1 MVSCTAIEA
10 QIIFET
16 LLALVTG
23 QLAIAGQL
31 GREVHPRSVRLLLGS
46 GGWRWLGG
54 KVLGGRGHQRRIC
67 LVLGSCDKTGGGSFS
82 LLLGVRLEGL
92 FLCLPC
98 MVAFTVSFP
107 VVVKIVDGGLYFIFS
122 FHFILFLFLFFF

>member
-10 QIIFET
+10 QIVFET
-16 LLALVTG
+16 LLELVAG

-31 GREVHPRSVRLLLGS
+31 GREVHPQSIGLLLGS

-54 KVLGGRGHQRRIC
+54 RILSGRGRRRRIC
-67 LVLGSCDKTGGGSFS
+67 LVLGGCARTGGGSFS
-82 LLLGVRLEGL
+82 LLPGVRLEGL

-98 MVAFTVSFP
+98 TVAFTVSFP
-107 VVVKIVDGGLYFIFS
+107 VVVINS
-122 FHFILFLFLFFF
+122 HC